1 MRTSRQIGSSH
12 LEEMELILD
21 FVEGFDVDR
30 LLYAINGKH
39 FDEDEITSLTLDI
52 REQNGKLS
60 RQKLHLFSFG
70 KTFNKE
76 WTTDDNE
83 CFDSSLKVSRKISS
97 GTKGVRD
104 VIMRFCRVRRKKSL
118 PNHEPQQAI
127 NVSMISTPHYMAD
140 LFGMESYPDCVIELF
155 RAMLEFYGTLDECI
169 HEAIRVLDEEK
180 AVDSNDRKK
189 LELFIEACD
198 KSIKGQP
205 HIIEAVMGNE
215 SLKNEILND
224 SSLSSDAQNP
234 VLKEWRKTN
243 DANVS
248 SRYFHRCST
257 KEVHKIALQ
266 KALQEADGEP
276 ELASCMTLFGCDK
289 AKAKQINEAIARFD
303 SFLPAK
309 CKRGKI
315 PAVHLFIFM
324 KWCSLSIGYNSFLNY
339 FNKRYKG
346 KWETISRSAM
356 SNVTQ
361 SSQFDTV
368 KKEMHKKLAEMFPK
382 SSFQQSA

>member
-248 SRYFHRCST
+248 SRYFHRCLCGGSEGRFHGQSG
-257 KEVHKIALQ
+257 KLRE
-266 KALQEADGEP
+266 
-276 ELASCMTLFGCDK
+276 ELRRRFCGNRRSEQLC
-289 AKAKQINEAIARFD
+289 ARW
-303 SFLPAK
+303 
-309 CKRGKI
+309 I
-315 PAVHLFIFM
+315 
-324 KWCSLSIGYNSFLNY
+324 
-339 FNKRYKG
+339 
-346 KWETISRSAM
+346 
-356 SNVTQ
+356 Q
-361 SSQFDTV
+361 
-368 KKEMHKKLAEMFPK
+368 
-382 SSFQQSA
+382 